1 MEDWKV
7 VRVLTD
13 ITFRVQVTSCRI
25 ACRKAETNFHLSFSS
40 YIISLEYSRRYEL
53 FLRLSDGMA
62 IT

>member
-13 ITFRVQVTSCRI
+13 INFRVQVTSFRI
-25 ACRKAETNFHLSFSS
+25 VYRKAETNFRFSLSS
-40 YIISLEYSRRYEL
+40 YTISLEYSRRCQL
-53 FLRLSDGMA
+53 FLRLSDGLA